1 MQLVPYIPEVA
12 TYKIFYPQ
20 NFILNDEEESGIV
33 TITSPEGQNMT
44 LSSYRASVGITEDVL
59 LSFFEDLT
67 KDYNSISELRSITT
81 GHYLSCEQHFT
92 KGEYYWI
99 WWLYAKSKQI
109 IAISVNSEKELNK
122 EEYNLFRFVADNME
136 IFNEEENA
144 D

>member
-20 NFILNDEEESGIV
+20 HFTLNDEEGSGIV

-44 LSSYRASVGITEDVL
+44 LSSYRASVGMTEDVL
-59 LSFFEDLT
+59 LSFFKDLT
-67 KDYNSISELRSITT
+67 EDYNSISELRTTTT

-92 KGEYYWI
+92 RGGYNWI
-99 WWLYAKSKQI
+99 WWAYAKSKQI
-109 IAISVNSEKELNK
+109 IAISVNSEKELNE
-122 EEYNLFRFVADNME
+122 EEYNFFRFMADNME
-136 IFNEEENA
+136 IFNEEDDA